1 MIDDFLGPVWAE
13 HHGDVA
19 DFNHSALAWVAH
31 LFGGRSP
38 VTPKGRLKMSG
49 MLQGQTVVVLGG
61 SSGIG
66 EAVALLAYSEGARVF
81 ALSRSGIAP
90 EGATGIAAAVEDTAA
105 VTAVMAG
112 AGVIHHL
119 VHTVGA
125 RVGSAPLA
133 QMDDATLPVAFEAK
147 LFSAIKATKAA
158 LPYLA
163 PEASITLTSGQ
174 VSRRYGTGSVVK
186 GAVNAATDA
195 AGRHL
200 AKELAP
206 RRVNVIS
213 PGVVDTA
220 LWGEPGSEA
229 RVATMARVSAALPVQ
244 RPGTTGELAR
254 GYLFLMTN
262 GFVTG
267 AVLDIDGGGLL

>member
-1 MIDDFLGPVWAE
+1 M
-13 HHGDVA
+13 
-19 DFNHSALAWVAH
+19 
-31 LFGGRSP
+31 
-38 VTPKGRLKMSG
+38 TG
-49 MLQGQTVVVLGG
+49 MLQGQTVVILGG

-66 EAVALLAYSEGARVF
+66 QAVALLAYSQGARVF
-81 ALSRSGIAP
+81 AVSRSGQAP
-90 EGATGIAAAVEDTAA
+90 EGATGVAASVDDATA
-105 VTAVMAG
+105 VTAAMAG

-125 RVGSAPLA
+125 RIGSAPLA
-133 QMDDATLPVAFEAK
+133 QLDDSTLPVAFEAK

-163 PEASITLTSGQ
+163 PEASITFTSGQ
-174 VSRRYGTGSVVK
+174 LSRRYGTGSVVK

-206 RRVNVIS
+206 RRVNVVS

-220 LWGEPGSEA
+220 LWGEAGSEA
-229 RVATMARVSAALPVQ
+229 RAATMARVSAALPVR
-244 RPGTTGELAR
+244 RPGSPEELAR
-254 GYLFLMTN
+254 SYLFLMTN

-267 AVLDIDGGGLL
+267 SVLDVDGGGLL